1 MNDVLPNG
9 NLRIP
14 SDASKSAQGPLF
26 PEVDALLS
34 LFKDSCRELVDLQQ
48 QVHLLTVG
56 GDLEQVIFCLF
67 SEPFFFVTF
76 DWRLMEDSTISKRRF
91 RSKTLSTAKHLL
103 RLVIKLILFFTFE
116 SFHRMFP
123 KMIIEKEW
131 MIFNA
136 TIMRIKLLWSSF
148 ICIYPCSARIW
159 L

>member
-1 MNDVLPNG
+1 MFGNLVNELLPSFQEEEADSSEGHGNIGMNDVLPNG

-67 SEPFFFVTF
+67 SEPFFYYFSLKI
-76 DWRLMEDSTISKRRF
+76 DGRLYNLKKEVSVQDSKHR
-91 RSKTLSTAKHLL
+91 KTLAEVS
-103 RLVIKLILFFTFE
+103 
-116 SFHRMFP
+116 
-123 KMIIEKEW
+123 
-131 MIFNA
+131 N
-136 TIMRIKLLWSSF
+136 
-148 ICIYPCSARIW
+148 
-159 L
+159 